1 MRWTVHQ
8 LVSQTAS
15 ILATLRIYRCARLL
29 PVQKKKKKKKKKAAA
44 MVKRKPEKWK
54 EEEPFPPQ
62 IWPHSSLNS
71 KTTTKKDPAKSQAL
85 PPKLGAKARRR
96 QPGGHGHRTCGA
108 GRCVKRPLITVPMM
122 SSGGVRTAP
131 RISVALAES
140 ARWAG
145 RDGED
150 WRKAPAP
157 PRSRGA
163 TATACRSDSGSQPGP
178 RSAAEQRRRRGL
190 LFDRCAPPPPPRK
203 TIRVPCCHAIQLP
216 VDMSRSPASVELNW
230 SLDGPV
236 RRRRRAGTPT
246 QFHESASRA
255 ARARLPGRGRPIMS
269 VGPSAPGRPGPSIAE
284 KRAAR
289 AHCNR
294 VSKNHF
300 DCCWNLFAQ
309 EEEAI
314 RPLKGVEADVVV
326 CHTSAQAC

>member
-1 MRWTVHQ
+1 MLLLQPAGLTVAANPV
-8 LVSQTAS
+8 LVQRLNSVGVAAYCLTA
-15 ILATLRIYRCARLL
+15 ALL
-29 PVQKKKKKKKKKAAA
+29 LLLLLGKQYVFRAA
-44 MVKRKPEKWK
+44 M
-54 EEEPFPPQ
+54 
-62 IWPHSSLNS
+62 S
-71 KTTTKKDPAKSQAL
+71 
-85 PPKLGAKARRR
+85 
-96 QPGGHGHRTCGA
+96 
-108 GRCVKRPLITVPMM
+108 
-122 SSGGVRTAP
+122 
-131 RISVALAES
+131 
-140 ARWAG
+140 
-145 RDGED
+145 
-150 WRKAPAP
+150 
-157 PRSRGA
+157 
-163 TATACRSDSGSQPGP
+163 
-178 RSAAEQRRRRGL
+178 
-190 LFDRCAPPPPPRK
+190 
-203 TIRVPCCHAIQLP
+203 CHAIQVP

>member
-1 MRWTVHQ
+1 MASDACLPTSKPPLDLKYYVLAAVHDIHGQAHGTLRVCTRKVYLATYIPSCYIVVSRCEKMRWTVHQ

-190 LFDRCAPPPPPRK
+190 LFDCCAPPPPPPWK
-203 TIRVPCCHAIQLP
+203 TIRVPCCHVMP
-216 VDMSRSPASVELNW
+216 C
-230 SLDGPV
+230 
-236 RRRRRAGTPT
+236 
-246 QFHESASRA
+246 H
-255 ARARLPGRGRPIMS
+255 
-269 VGPSAPGRPGPSIAE
+269 PSACG
-284 KRAAR
+284 
-289 AHCNR
+289 H
-294 VSKNHF
+294 VS
-300 DCCWNLFAQ
+300 FASQ
-309 EEEAI
+309 
-314 RPLKGVEADVVV
+314 R
-326 CHTSAQAC
+326 

>member
-122 SSGGVRTAP
+122 SSGGVGVGVGGVRTAP
-131 RISVALAES
+131 RICS
-140 ARWAG
+140 AG
-145 RDGED
+145 RV
-150 WRKAPAP
+150 
-157 PRSRGA
+157 RSRGA
-163 TATACRSDSGSQPGP
+163 TATGGAAAACRSDSGSQPSP
-178 RSAAEQRRRRGL
+178 RLLVQRLNSVGVAAYCLTAAL
-190 LFDRCAPPPPPRK
+190 LLLLLGKQYVF
-203 TIRVPCCHAIQLP
+203 
-216 VDMSRSPASVELNW
+216 
-230 SLDGPV
+230 
-236 RRRRRAGTPT
+236 
-246 QFHESASRA
+246 RA
-255 ARARLPGRGRPIMS
+255 AM
-269 VGPSAPGRPGPSIAE
+269 PSNCLWTCLVRQPAL
-284 KRAAR
+284 
-289 AHCNR
+289 N
-294 VSKNHF
+294 
-300 DCCWNLFAQ
+300 
-309 EEEAI
+309 
-314 RPLKGVEADVVV
+314 
-326 CHTSAQAC
+326 

>member
-145 RDGED
+145 RDGMG
-150 WRKAPAP
+150 RTGGRLRP
-157 PRSRGA
+157 PRAPEVLLLQPAGLTVAANPVLVQRLNSVGVA
-163 TATACRSDSGSQPGP
+163 AYCLTAALLLLLLLGKQYVFR
-178 RSAAEQRRRRGL
+178 AAMS
-190 LFDRCAPPPPPRK
+190 
-203 TIRVPCCHAIQLP
+203 CHAIQVP

-246 QFHESASRA
+246 QFHGSASRA

-284 KRAAR
+284 
-289 AHCNR
+289 
-294 VSKNHF
+294 
-300 DCCWNLFAQ
+300 Q
-309 EEEAI
+309 
-314 RPLKGVEADVVV
+314 
-326 CHTSAQAC
+326 